1 MTSNLEKLEKELGDV
16 TQGLIKE
23 QPLIL
28 VFHSAMK
35 DMGEDVF
42 RVFVDNVQRVIRDYN
57 ILAFFM
63 PTELGNERVECI
75 NPVMY
80 QEGDLKKLYDTIEKI
95 DNMFNTKDESLNDES
110 VQSAS

>member
-1 MTSNLEKLEKELGDV
+1 MTSKLEKLKNELGDA

-42 RVFVDNVQRVIRDYN
+42 RVFVDNVQRVIKDYN

-63 PTELGNERVECI
+63 PTELGSERIECI
-75 NPVMY
+75 NPVVY

-95 DNMFNTKDESLNDES
+95 DKMFNTKDESLDDES
-110 VQSAS
+110 APLAT